1 MINTHVGWMND
12 SFKKCKDKA
21 TKVMIDIASKE
32 IDKILK
38 QKLGENMN
46 EVINKLENDLGIPF
60 YYVSREEGQAPV
72 VVYNYKKE
80 INISD
85 MEKESASYDFY
96 FILIINSKINTTVE
110 KFEEILINNLFRD
123 VIVNQSATTKE
134 GYIQI
139 SITASKNI

>member
-1 MINTHVGWMND
+1 
-12 SFKKCKDKA
+12 
-21 TKVMIDIASKE
+21 
-32 IDKILK
+32 
-38 QKLGENMN
+38 MN